1 MAIRKGSKKRLFR
14 EFSPL
19 DQRYVKR
26 NYLKHLRSTLT
37 NFCVKRD
44 IFEKELMFLLW
55 AYDLEF
61 FTIKHAAK
69 EMSRSEK
76 PMAQKTL
83 YPLMKEGY
91 VYKHFDK
98 LTPSQERED
107 HLFRDETKYN
117 YRVRY
122 AITQK
127 ARLLVQDFYREM
139 ESQSSAKI
147 TS

>member
-26 NYLKHLRSTLT
+26 NYLKNIRVATQ
-37 NFCVKRD
+37 NFCSEHD
-44 IFEKELMFLLW
+44 IFERELNFMLW

-61 FTIKHAAK
+61 FTLRYA
-69 EMSRSEK
+69 SEK
-76 PMAQKTL
+76 YEYSEKKLAERIV
-83 YPLMKEGY
+83 YPLVKEGY
-91 VYKHFDK
+91 IYKHFDK
-98 LTPSQERED
+98 LTPSDKLED
-107 HLFRDETKYN
+107 HLFREETKYN

-127 ARLLVQDFYREM
+127 ARLLVQAFYREL
-139 ESQSSAKI
+139 ESY
-147 TS
+147 